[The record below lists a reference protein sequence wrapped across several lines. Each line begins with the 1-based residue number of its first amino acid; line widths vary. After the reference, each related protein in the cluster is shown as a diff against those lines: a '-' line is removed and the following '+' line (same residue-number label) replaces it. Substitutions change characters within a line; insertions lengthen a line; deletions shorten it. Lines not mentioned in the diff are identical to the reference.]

1 MGGLTLTFTVLGPR
15 KTGLSMSKHTFL
27 IIKKQVRCGQISP
40 VIGRQKQEIQK
51 SEVKAGLVYRRFYH
65 RKPKPN
71 RMISEA
77 TDVFRGIYLTG
88 GLP

>member
-1 MGGLTLTFTVLGPR
+1 M
-15 KTGLSMSKHTFL
+15 
-27 IIKKQVRCGQISP
+27 SP

-51 SEVKAGLVYRRFYH
+51 SKVKAGLVYMRFCH

-77 TDVFRGIYLTG
+77 TDVFRGVYLTG